1 MCMLRKVS
9 CFMIAVA
16 ILVAV
21 PAVWEIGPSGPA
33 CPGALGAAEI
43 CLWPDQYG
51 QMYTATLYPEPFG
64 GKNGSALLVGILS
77 ASAAILAITFTLN
90 QIMLSTISQRYSY
103 RIAQLSTKKP
113 TRAFEAFLL
122 LVAGSAALLLVYDS
136 SPAWLVAYAVLIAT
150 GSFFIALWFFAR
162 GFVDIMQAMYPPNF
176 IKNAKNKILADI
188 RRAGCNDVPVQ
199 YLSEQSGDMVK
210 SLGDTATKSL
220 IASDMD
226 ICMACIDVLHDT
238 SKEFLDR
245 KRDRT
250 DKHKD
255 TQDLLSD
262 PSRNVFV
269 SHVAEQFVRI
279 VNKSAEIQDSQVMRY
294 ALEKFYAMT
303 KLAIEDPNNADVI
316 KILYETHDRSGSPWW
331 RFVDKLTDIGTKSD
345 KNYIVQYLLDLTV
358 AAMDS
363 HHVPFV
369 KEFIT
374 YHIFRSVRTIIDK
387 NDFELFKKVIHL
399 FSYSGSFMCS
409 EEMHRFVQSQILSGR
424 SGLLDPGTSALRD
437 KIAFEL
443 NNSAKRDFG
452 RIPELKKEVELFL
465 AQTQSNEASETAPN
479 DADRKTLRYMDRLH
493 ACSLLWGTFFRLAC
507 HIIGK
512 GDEYSAYLREL
523 WHHTNPPEQPYRSA
537 NAPPC
542 SKDVDWNSLYP
553 GWAGR
558 GDLDDLELI
567 DEPITY
573 KPHYY
578 KYAVLHMLRDDKIW
592 HVPGDSEIDRWG
604 QNDSLYKLEHYYE
617 IVRNIKTERFLEAL
631 DSLAGSKLPA
641 EMLPGIDV
649 RARIEIVRKQLE
661 SFRENCE
668 LVAERLAAQMPI
680 DDAKKQEWKGEV
692 HKEYFN
698 YTKAHAV
705 ARIKYDMNLD
715 VNDPLVTTGFPLPHR
730 ALVRKGDVLL
740 PGDLGSW
747 SAAAEFEK
755 ILSTAE
761 DGAVLVTSD
770 TENPLDAIKAG
781 VRKMRDGGHK
791 PRAVILSQ
799 DDEYRILSTDPV
811 AISGGTIDVDGSPVQ
826 IVEAPESGQPG
837 TTLII
842 DPDCIQVAYK
852 AEDEAG
858 RLLLDVPDQ
867 DKAEVTMTSTIPMSV
882 KILDG
887 GGVAKIAPADA

>member
-51 QMYTATLYPEPFG
+51 QMYAATLHAEPFG
-64 GKNGSALLVGILS
+64 GQDGPVLLVGILS

-103 RIAQLSTKKP
+103 RIAKLSIQRP
-113 TRAFEAFLL
+113 IRAFEAFLL

-150 GSFFIALWFFAR
+150 SGFFIALWFFAR

-176 IKNAKNKILADI
+176 IKNVKNKILANI
-188 RRAGCNDVPVQ
+188 KNTGYNDAPVQ
-199 YLSEQSGDMVK
+199 HLSEQSGDMVT
-210 SLGDTATKSL
+210 SIGDTATKSL
-220 IASDMD
+220 VANDME
-226 ICMACIDVLHDT
+226 ICIACIDVLHDT
-238 SKEFLDR
+238 GKEFLDR
-245 KRDRT
+245 KRDRSC
-250 DKHKD
+250 KHKD
-255 TQDLLSD
+255 TQDPRSD
-262 PSRNVFV
+262 PSRNAFV

-279 VNKSAEIQDSQVMRY
+279 VNKSAEAQDSQVMRH

-303 KLAIEDPNNADVI
+303 KLAIEDSNNADVI

-331 RFVDKLTDIGTKSD
+331 RFVDKLTDVGTKSD
-345 KNYIVQYLLDLTV
+345 KNYIVRHLLDLMV
-358 AAMDS
+358 VAMDS

-387 NDFELFKKVIHL
+387 NDFALFRKVIGL
-399 FSYSGSFMCS
+399 FSYSGSFICS

-437 KIAFEL
+437 KIVFEL
-443 NNSAKRDFG
+443 NNSTKRDFG
-452 RIPELKKEVELFL
+452 RILELKKDVELFF
-465 AQTQSNEASETAPN
+465 AQTRSNKVAETVLN
-479 DADRKTLRYMDRLH
+479 DAERETLRYMDSLY

-523 WHHTNPPEQPYRSA
+523 WHHTNPPGQPYQSA

-592 HVPGDSEIDRWG
+592 HVPEDGEIDRWG

-641 EMLPGIDV
+641 EMLPGMDV
-649 RARIEIVRKQLE
+649 RARIESVRNQLE

-668 LVAERLAAQMPI
+668 LVAEKLAAQMPV
-680 DDAKKQEWKGEV
+680 DDAKKQEWKDEV

-698 YTKAHAV
+698 STKAHVV

-715 VNDPLVTTGFPLPHR
+715 VNDPLVTTGFPLPHH

-740 PGDLGSW
+740 PGDLGSQ
-747 SAAAEFEK
+747 SAAAEFAE
-755 ILSTAE
+755 ILSKVRN
-761 DGAVLVTSD
+761 DAVLVTSD

-781 VRKMRDGGHK
+781 VRKMRDGGYK

-826 IVEAPESGQPG
+826 IVEAPELVQSE
-837 TTLII
+837 TTLVI

-867 DKAEVTMTSTIPMSV
+867 DKAKVTMTSTIPMSV
-882 KILDG
+882 TILDG
-887 GGVAKIAPADA
+887 GGVTRIVPDD